1 MWASIVAAF
10 LLLSA
15 CVLGVSLLIIVV
27 ALLNSQAVLKQPS
40 FKELRANNNPTLYNF
55 LLECQ
60 HRDSNY
66 QHASSSF
73 QLFYLGTSVFLVF
86 GLRFVVLQL
95 FNLINSYSQ
104 YKTLY
109 SIIYRLDQVAVVY
122 ISPIINLYSQRDSQ
136 DLKEVVFAQDLASQ
150 CIQSIKKLIFN
161 YLVQDID
168 VYVSTLEGLYSI
180 SCQYCLFYSFK
191 DISQLLSLSLLKLDS
206 NNSLLGCSSC
216 VYYAGHLHCD
226 CYLASSLYQG
236 GSQAQ
241 GPSLA
246 CFPLNFVNSC
256 LYLVQLCF
264 SILFQAC
271 QVGGTRYNYSNVL
284 ECLLYSSKDFVL

>member
-1 MWASIVAAF
+1 MSFTIVYTGYPFPRALCYIMQASAVAIF

-15 CVLGVSLLIIVV
+15 CVLGVSLLITAV
-27 ALLNSQAVLKQPS
+27 ALLDSQAVLKQPS

-60 HRDSNY
+60 YRDSNY

-73 QLFYLGTSVFLVF
+73 QLFYLGASAFLAF
-86 GLRFVVLQL
+86 SLRFIVIQL

-104 YKTLY
+104 YKALY
-109 SIIYRLDQVAVVY
+109 SIIYRLDQVTIIY

-168 VYVSTLEGLYSI
+168 VYVSTLESLYSI
-180 SCQYCLFYSFK
+180 SYQYYLFYSFK

-206 NNSLLGCSSC
+206 NNSLLGCSSHI
-216 VYYAGHLHCD
+216 YYIGYLYYNY
-226 CYLASSLYQG
+226 YLASSLHQG
-236 GSQAQ
+236 GSQA
-241 GPSLA
+241 
-246 CFPLNFVNSC
+246 
-256 LYLVQLCF
+256 
-264 SILFQAC
+264 
-271 QVGGTRYNYSNVL
+271 
-284 ECLLYSSKDFVL
+284 